1 MPSSKCTCK
10 NSQSVGKKKKK
21 KSTQAILKNDN
32 KNIPKYP
39 NKLSTR

>member
-10 NSQSVGKKKKK
+10 NSQSVGKKKK
-21 KSTQAILKNDN
+21 STQAILKNDN
-32 KNIPKYP
+32 KNIPKCP